1 MKAISYS
8 KVTYCFVFLD
18 HRECRGT
25 SASALW
31 HPGFFLTRLLAFSQF
46 SKTLSN
52 GMDCRKR

>member
-1 MKAISYS
+1 MKAIFYS
-8 KVTYCFVFLD
+8 KVTYCFVLLD

-31 HPGFFLTRLLAFSQF
+31 HPRFFLSRLLAFPQF

-52 GMDCRKR
+52 GMDCR